1 MIVRAGVITPRNLSK
16 EQKELMRKL
25 AQSMGSDIKPQEGGL
40 MGKIKDALG

>member
-16 EQKELMRKL
+16 EQKDLMRKL